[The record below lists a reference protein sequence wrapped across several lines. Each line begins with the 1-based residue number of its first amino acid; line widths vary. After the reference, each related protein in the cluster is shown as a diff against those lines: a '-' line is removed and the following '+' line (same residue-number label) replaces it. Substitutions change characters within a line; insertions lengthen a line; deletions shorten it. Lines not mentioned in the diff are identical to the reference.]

1 MHLCVRK
8 EKIMSQKVL
17 LILAD
22 GFKPDMVV
30 DSGNPY
36 GKHLLELGSYSLE
49 AKTVFPSVT
58 LPCHMSLFH
67 SVEPDRHGIL
77 TNTYV
82 PQSRPVKGLCEQ
94 LSDAGKTC
102 AFFYDWEEL
111 RDLSRPSSLTYSFFV
126 SGEKNSYEKAD
137 EMVLHNALS
146 YLSDEKPDFAF
157 VYLGL
162 TDAVGHSYGWMTD
175 EYVKGCAASI
185 ERIRNL
191 AECLKEEYH
200 IIITA
205 DHGGHGRDHGTRMA
219 EDMLIPVICI
229 GEGFEPGR
237 QLGDVSICDL
247 APTIVS
253 MLGVSAFRDWEG
265 KSLL

>member
-1 MHLCVRK
+1 MGK
-8 EKIMSQKVL
+8 KVL

-30 DSGNPY
+30 GCGNPY
-36 GKHLLELGSYSLE
+36 GKRLLELGSYSLE

-94 LSDAGKTC
+94 LSDAGKNC

-111 RDLSRPSSLTYSFFV
+111 RDLSRPSSLAYNFFV

-137 EMVLHNALS
+137 EMILHSALS
-146 YLSDEKPDFAF
+146 YLATEKPDFAF
-157 VYLGL
+157 VYFGIP
-162 TDAVGHSYGWMTD
+162 DAMGHTYGWMTD
-175 EYVKGCAASI
+175 EYVKGCAVSI
-185 ERIRNL
+185 ERIGDL
-191 AECLKEEYH
+191 VEHFKEEYS

-205 DHGGHGRDHGTRMA
+205 DHGGHGRDHGTRME

-229 GEGFEPGR
+229 GDGFEPGR
-237 QLGDVSICDL
+237 QLQDVSICDL

-253 MLGVSAFRDWEG
+253 MLSVSASKEWEG